1 MTQTTQ
7 WTSELNI
14 KLTWGK
20 NHLKNLLKRIKAEEI
35 EKYEYITGEEILLP
49 DQTRIIEKAKFT
61 YSRLGKAVEKQTKI
75 VANQCEKQ

>member
-20 NHLKNLLKRIKAEEI
+20 NHLKNLLKRIKAEEL